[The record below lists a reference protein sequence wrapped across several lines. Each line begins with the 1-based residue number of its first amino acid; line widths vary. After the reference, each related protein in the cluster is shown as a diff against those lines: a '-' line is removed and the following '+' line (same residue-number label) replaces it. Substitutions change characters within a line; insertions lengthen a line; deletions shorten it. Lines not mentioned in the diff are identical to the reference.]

1 MRTFGLVGYPLTHS
15 FSQKYFSEKFRSSG
29 IADAQYLNFSIDT
42 IEKFPDLLR
51 EHPDL
56 VGMNVTI
63 PYKEKVIDFLDEL
76 DESVKFIG
84 ACNCIHIKDGKLKG
98 YNTDYIGFKLSLL
111 KKLKPHHTHALVLG
125 EGGAAKA
132 VNYAL
137 KTLGIEFLTVSRRG
151 IESPGTIQYD
161 QMNDELMEQFTLI
174 INTTPLGMAPNIET
188 APSIPYHAITNR
200 YYLYDLVYNPEK
212 TLFLKL
218 GEEKG
223 ASIENGMEMLTI
235 QAEEGWKIW
244 NS

>member
-42 IEKFPDLLR
+42 IEKFPDLLK

-84 ACNCIHIKDGKLKG
+84 ACNCIHIKEGKLKG

-161 QMNDELMEQFTLI
+161 QMNDELLEQFTLI

-188 APSIPYHAITNR
+188 APSIPYHAINDR
-200 YYLYDLVYNPEK
+200 HYLYDLVYNPEK

>member
-42 IEKFPDLLR
+42 IEKFPDLLK

-84 ACNCIHIKDGKLKG
+84 ACNCIHIKEGKLKG

-161 QMNDELMEQFTLI
+161 QMNDELLEQFTLI

-188 APSIPYHAITNR
+188 APSIPYHAINDR
-200 YYLYDLVYNPEK
+200 HYLYDLVYNPEK

-218 GEEKG
+218 GEEQG

>member
-42 IEKFPDLLR
+42 IDRFPDLLSQY
-51 EHPDL
+51 PDL
-56 VGMNVTI
+56 TGMNVTI

-84 ACNCIHIKDGKLKG
+84 ACNCIHIKNGKLKG

-132 VNYAL
+132 VNFAL

-151 IESPGTIQYD
+151 IESPDTIQYD
-161 QMNDELMEQFTLI
+161 QLNDELLEQFTLI

-188 APSIPYHAITNR
+188 APSIPYDAITER
-200 YYLYDLVYNPEK
+200 HYLYDLVYNPEK

-223 ASIENGMEMLTI
+223 AAIENGMEMLTI

>member
-188 APSIPYHAITNR
+188 APSIPYHAITDR
-200 YYLYDLVYNPEK
+200 HYLYDLVYNPEK

-223 ASIENGMEMLTI
+223 ALIENGMEMLTI
-235 QAEEGWKIW
+235 QAEEGWRIW

>member
-42 IEKFPDLLR
+42 IDKFPLLLQ

-56 VGMNVTI
+56 AGLNVTI
-63 PYKEKVIDFLDEL
+63 PYKEKIIDYLDDL

-84 ACNCIHIKDGKLKG
+84 ACNCIHIKGGKLTG

-111 KKLKPHHTHALVLG
+111 KKLKPHHTNALVLG

-137 KTLGIEFLTVSRRG
+137 KSLGIKFLTVSRRG
-151 IESPGTIQYD
+151 IESPEVVQYD
-161 QMNDELMEQFTLI
+161 QLNDDMLEQFTLI
-174 INTTPLGMAPNIET
+174 INTTPLGMAPDIET
-188 APSIPYHAITNR
+188 APAIPYDGITDR
-200 YYLYDLVYNPEK
+200 HYLYDLVYNPEK

-223 ASIENGMEMLTI
+223 AAIENGMEMLTI

>member
-42 IEKFPDLLR
+42 IDKFPDLLR
-51 EHPDL
+51 EHPNL

-161 QMNDELMEQFTLI
+161 QMNDEMMEQFTLI
-174 INTTPLGMAPNIET
+174 INTTPVGMAPNIET
-188 APSIPYHAITNR
+188 APSIPYHAITDR
-200 YYLYDLVYNPEK
+200 HYLYDLVYNPEK

-235 QAEEGWKIW
+235 QAEEGWRIW